1 MRYAIA
7 SVLALASSVS
17 AHTLMY
23 GVWVNGVD
31 QGDGRNAYIRSP
43 PNNSPVKDLA
53 SPDLVCNV
61 NGGKAVPNF
70 LSAAAGDTLTF
81 EWYHNTR
88 GDDIV
93 DLSHLGP
100 IITWVAEYTEGDGTG
115 AIWSKI
121 DEDGYDGSKWAV
133 EKLVANGGKYDFTLP
148 ASLAAGKYLIRQEI
162 IAHHESDAT
171 FNVNPA
177 RGAQFYPSCVQVEV
191 TGSGSAVP
199 DQNFDFNVGYTYA
212 DPGIHFNLYNGYTSY
227 TIPGPEVWDA
237 ASAGSGD
244 SSPSSPAA
252 STPATP
258 EPSVTEPTAVP
269 TTAGSVETVA
279 PTTLAT
285 VTRPAASTT
294 GEAVRPTP
302 TRVSPCKRRKR
313 NMKKRTHA
321 L

>member
-23 GVWVNGVD
+23 GAWVNGVD

-93 DLSHLGP
+93 DPSHLGP

-115 AIWSKI
+115 ATWSKI

-237 ASAGSGD
+237 ASAGSGGSS
-244 SSPSSPAA
+244 SSPIA

-258 EPSVTEPTAVP
+258 EPSVTEPAAVP
-269 TTAGSVETVA
+269 TTAGSVETTA
-279 PTTLAT
+279 PTTLTT
-285 VTRPAASTT
+285 VTRPAASITE
-294 GEAVRPTP
+294 EAVQPAP